1 MMTDEER
8 IANLE
13 KAVIQLQQQVIT
25 LMHERLQRQPYA
37 PNPPFVGPLLP
48 TPPVFPVEIIC
59 TAGVTQNGGV

>member
-1 MMTDEER
+1 MTDEER
-8 IANLE
+8 VANLE

-25 LMHERLQRQPYA
+25 LMNERQTRLPYA

-59 TAGVTQNGGV
+59 TAGVTQTGGV